1 MGPLPRPGRKEG
13 RGCSGQP
20 WKRQTQLTPLS
31 WPSTWKPW
39 KRQKQGARRGW
50 QMLLPRN
57 WNSSPPLM
65 SPGQGAPSTGARV
78 ASQGRLCS
86 PLLLQA
92 LLSGL
97 EKPTATLE
105 KEGKKKKSK
114 PAQDLEKSKP
124 KDLEKSQ
131 GSTTHGSA
139 TKGLEKPVV
148 VVDWHNTLEK
158 DDVVSQDNLAGLEK
172 LQEHCR
178 VILLSAVDTVSRKK
192 QVLVDMD
199 AMIPD
204 HIHQQGLGKE
214 TCWEKCGEGG
224 KADLAW
230 QWDAV
235 AIFDDNWHICQ
246 ECEAWGI
253 DGLPGLT
260 EEGSQGG
267 LPHLLESCGCFPGG
281 GQCSVVLEKTAGP
294 LVLEKAGCT
303 WQMGLEKPNPTWA
316 WKSPMPNWL
325 GKA

>member
-1 MGPLPRPGRKEG
+1 MDQPEGPPNKKGRKFGHGTTSQARKERRKRMQWSALEKADPTDPTVLAKHLEALEKAKARCQERMADAATKKLEQLSTSDEPRAG
-13 RGCSGQP
+13 GAKHRGKSGQP
-20 WKRQTQLTPLS
+20 RKAVPTP
-31 WPSTWKPW
+31 
-39 KRQKQGARRGW
+39 AAA
-50 QMLLPRN
+50 
-57 WNSSPPLM
+57 SS
-65 SPGQGAPSTGARV
+65 S
-78 ASQGRLCS
+78 
-86 PLLLQA
+86 
-92 LLSGL
+92 SGL
-97 EKPTATLE
+97 EKPTATFE

-114 PAQDLEKSKP
+114 PAQGLEKSKP

-178 VILLSAVDTVSRKK
+178 VILLSAVDTAFRKR

-214 TCWEKCGEGG
+214 TCWKKCGEGG

-253 DGLPGLT
+253 DAYQV
-260 EEGSQGG
+260 SQKKAAKGA
-267 LPHLLESCGCFPGG
+267 FPTFWKA
-281 GQCSVVLEKTAGP
+281 VDAF
-294 LVLEKAGCT
+294 LVGANA
-303 WQMGLEKPNPTWA
+303 Q
-316 WKSPMPNWL
+316 
-325 GKA
+325 

>member
-1 MGPLPRPGRKEG
+1 
-13 RGCSGQP
+13 
-20 WKRQTQLTPLS
+20 
-31 WPSTWKPW
+31 
-39 KRQKQGARRGW
+39 
-50 QMLLPRN
+50 MLLPRN

-86 PLLLQA
+86 PLLLLQA
-92 LLSGL
+92 LLLAWKSQQPPW
-97 EKPTATLE
+97 KRKA
-105 KEGKKKKSK
+105 KKKSK

-158 DDVVSQDNLAGLEK
+158 DDVVSQDNLTGLEK

-204 HIHQQGLGKE
+204 HIHQHGLGKE
-214 TCWEKCGEGG
+214 ICWKKCGEGG

-235 AIFDDNWHICQ
+235 AIFDDNWQICQ

-253 DGLPGLT
+253 DAYQV
-260 EEGSQGG
+260 SQKKAAKGA
-267 LPHLLESCGCFPGG
+267 FPTFWKA
-281 GQCSVVLEKTAGP
+281 VDAF
-294 LVLEKAGCT
+294 LVGANA
-303 WQMGLEKPNPTWA
+303 Q
-316 WKSPMPNWL
+316 
-325 GKA
+325 

>member
-1 MGPLPRPGRKEG
+1 MADAVAKKLEQLSTSDEPRAGGAKH
-13 RGCSGQP
+13 RGKSGQP
-20 WKRQTQLTPLS
+20 RKAVLTP
-31 WPSTWKPW
+31 
-39 KRQKQGARRGW
+39 AAAA
-50 QMLLPRN
+50 
-57 WNSSPPLM
+57 SS
-65 SPGQGAPSTGARV
+65 S
-78 ASQGRLCS
+78 
-86 PLLLQA
+86 
-92 LLSGL
+92 SGL

-114 PAQDLEKSKP
+114 PAQDLEKFKP

-178 VILLSAVDTVSRKK
+178 VILLSAVDTAFRKR

-214 TCWEKCGEGG
+214 TCWKKCGEGG

-253 DGLPGLT
+253 DAYQV
-260 EEGSQGG
+260 SQKKAAKGA
-267 LPHLLESCGCFPGG
+267 FPTFWKA
-281 GQCSVVLEKTAGP
+281 VDAF
-294 LVLEKAGCT
+294 LVGANA
-303 WQMGLEKPNPTWA
+303 Q
-316 WKSPMPNWL
+316 
-325 GKA
+325 

>member
-1 MGPLPRPGRKEG
+1 MDQPEGPPNKKGRKFGHGTTSQARKERRKG
-13 RGCSGQP
+13 MQWSALEKADPTDPTVLAKHLEALEKAKARCQERMADAVTKKLEQLSTSDEPRAGGAKHRGKSGQP
-20 WKRQTQLTPLS
+20 RKAVLTP
-31 WPSTWKPW
+31 
-39 KRQKQGARRGW
+39 AAA
-50 QMLLPRN
+50 
-57 WNSSPPLM
+57 SS
-65 SPGQGAPSTGARV
+65 S
-78 ASQGRLCS
+78 
-86 PLLLQA
+86 
-92 LLSGL
+92 SGL

-192 QVLVDMD
+192 QVLVGMD

-214 TCWEKCGEGG
+214 TCWKKCGEGG

-253 DGLPGLT
+253 DAYQV
-260 EEGSQGG
+260 SQKKAAKGA
-267 LPHLLESCGCFPGG
+267 FPTFWKA
-281 GQCSVVLEKTAGP
+281 VDAF
-294 LVLEKAGCT
+294 LVGANV
-303 WQMGLEKPNPTWA
+303 Q
-316 WKSPMPNWL
+316 
-325 GKA
+325 

>member
-1 MGPLPRPGRKEG
+1 MDQPEGPPNKKGRKFGHGTTSQARKERRKG
-13 RGCSGQP
+13 MQWSALEKADPTDPTVLAKHLEALEKAKARCQERMADAVTKKLEQLSTSDEPRAGGAKHRGKSGQP
-20 WKRQTQLTPLS
+20 RKAVLTP
-31 WPSTWKPW
+31 
-39 KRQKQGARRGW
+39 AAAA
-50 QMLLPRN
+50 
-57 WNSSPPLM
+57 SS
-65 SPGQGAPSTGARV
+65 S
-78 ASQGRLCS
+78 
-86 PLLLQA
+86 
-92 LLSGL
+92 SGL

-214 TCWEKCGEGG
+214 TCWKKCGEGG

-253 DGLPGLT
+253 DAYQV
-260 EEGSQGG
+260 SQKKAAKGA
-267 LPHLLESCGCFPGG
+267 FPTFWKA
-281 GQCSVVLEKTAGP
+281 VDAF
-294 LVLEKAGCT
+294 LVGANV
-303 WQMGLEKPNPTWA
+303 Q
-316 WKSPMPNWL
+316 
-325 GKA
+325 

>member
-1 MGPLPRPGRKEG
+1 MDQPEGPPNKKGRKFGHGTTSQARKERRKG
-13 RGCSGQP
+13 MQWSALEKADPTDPTVLAKHLEALEKAKARCQERMADAVTKKLEQLSTSDEPRAGGAKHRGKSGQP
-20 WKRQTQLTPLS
+20 RKAVLTP
-31 WPSTWKPW
+31 
-39 KRQKQGARRGW
+39 AAA
-50 QMLLPRN
+50 
-57 WNSSPPLM
+57 SS
-65 SPGQGAPSTGARV
+65 S
-78 ASQGRLCS
+78 
-86 PLLLQA
+86 
-92 LLSGL
+92 SGL

-214 TCWEKCGEGG
+214 TCWKKCGEGG

-253 DGLPGLT
+253 DAYQV
-260 EEGSQGG
+260 SQKKAAKGA
-267 LPHLLESCGCFPGG
+267 FPTFWKA
-281 GQCSVVLEKTAGP
+281 VDAF
-294 LVLEKAGCT
+294 LVGANV
-303 WQMGLEKPNPTWA
+303 Q
-316 WKSPMPNWL
+316 
-325 GKA
+325 

>member
-1 MGPLPRPGRKEG
+1 MDQPEGPPNEKGRKFGHGTTSQARKERRKG
-13 RGCSGQP
+13 MQWSALEKADPTDPTVLAKHLEALEKAKARCQERMADAATKKLEQLSTSDEPRAGGAKHRGKSGQP
-20 WKRQTQLTPLS
+20 RKAVHTP
-31 WPSTWKPW
+31 
-39 KRQKQGARRGW
+39 AAA
-50 QMLLPRN
+50 
-57 WNSSPPLM
+57 SS
-65 SPGQGAPSTGARV
+65 S
-78 ASQGRLCS
+78 
-86 PLLLQA
+86 
-92 LLSGL
+92 SGL

-192 QVLVDMD
+192 QVLVGMD

-214 TCWEKCGEGG
+214 TCWKKCGEGG

-253 DGLPGLT
+253 DAYQV
-260 EEGSQGG
+260 SQKKAAKGA
-267 LPHLLESCGCFPGG
+267 FPTFWKA
-281 GQCSVVLEKTAGP
+281 VDAF
-294 LVLEKAGCT
+294 LVGANV
-303 WQMGLEKPNPTWA
+303 Q
-316 WKSPMPNWL
+316 
-325 GKA
+325 

>member
-13 RGCSGQP
+13 RRCSGQP

-57 WNSSPPLM
+57 DE
-65 SPGQGAPSTGARV
+65 PSTSDEPRAGGGKHRGKSGQPRKAV
-78 ASQGRLCS
+78 LTPAAASS
-86 PLLLQA
+86 S
-92 LLSGL
+92 SGL

-214 TCWEKCGEGG
+214 TCWKKCGEGG

-253 DGLPGLT
+253 DAYQVSQKKAAKGAFPTFWKAVDAFRWGPMFSSLGKDCWAPGL
-260 EEGSQGG
+260 GKGW
-267 LPHLLESCGCFPGG
+267 LHLADG
-281 GQCSVVLEKTAGP
+281 
-294 LVLEKAGCT
+294 
-303 WQMGLEKPNPTWA
+303 
-316 WKSPMPNWL
+316 L

>member
-1 MGPLPRPGRKEG
+1 MQWSALEKADPTDPTVLAKHLEALEKAKARCQERMADAVTKKLEQLSTSDEPRAGGAKH
-13 RGCSGQP
+13 RGKSGQP
-20 WKRQTQLTPLS
+20 RKAVLTP
-31 WPSTWKPW
+31 
-39 KRQKQGARRGW
+39 AAA
-50 QMLLPRN
+50 
-57 WNSSPPLM
+57 SS
-65 SPGQGAPSTGARV
+65 S
-78 ASQGRLCS
+78 
-86 PLLLQA
+86 
-92 LLSGL
+92 SGL

-192 QVLVDMD
+192 QVLVGMD

-214 TCWEKCGEGG
+214 TCWKKCGEGG

-253 DGLPGLT
+253 DAYQV
-260 EEGSQGG
+260 SQKKAAKGA
-267 LPHLLESCGCFPGG
+267 FPTFWKA
-281 GQCSVVLEKTAGP
+281 VDAF
-294 LVLEKAGCT
+294 LVGANV
-303 WQMGLEKPNPTWA
+303 Q
-316 WKSPMPNWL
+316 
-325 GKA
+325 

>member
-1 MGPLPRPGRKEG
+1 MDQPEGPPNKKGRKFGHGTTSQARKERRKG
-13 RGCSGQP
+13 MQWSALEKADPTDPTVLAKHLEALEKAKARCQERMADAVTKKLEQLSTSDEPRAGGAKHRGKSGQP
-20 WKRQTQLTPLS
+20 RKAVLTP
-31 WPSTWKPW
+31 
-39 KRQKQGARRGW
+39 AAA
-50 QMLLPRN
+50 
-57 WNSSPPLM
+57 SS
-65 SPGQGAPSTGARV
+65 S
-78 ASQGRLCS
+78 
-86 PLLLQA
+86 
-92 LLSGL
+92 SGL

-204 HIHQQGLGKE
+204 HIHQLGKE
-214 TCWEKCGEGG
+214 TCWKKCGEGG

-253 DGLPGLT
+253 DAYQV
-260 EEGSQGG
+260 SQKKAAKGA
-267 LPHLLESCGCFPGG
+267 FPTFWKA
-281 GQCSVVLEKTAGP
+281 VDAF
-294 LVLEKAGCT
+294 LVGANA
-303 WQMGLEKPNPTWA
+303 Q
-316 WKSPMPNWL
+316 
-325 GKA
+325 